1 MFLISINSL
10 SDDNKQ
16 AAFFSK
22 NYYIKI
28 IYNNQIR
35 VTTTK
40 LKGNNPVWG
49 ESFMFNIDIETDNFI
64 VQIIEINSTHEQVIL
79 KEYNIKVNYEAM
91 RDCSKDILNF
101 TMGNIYYDVNLKL
114 KKLLYDFK
122 NIKENLE
129 TLTIT
134 KALPIQSQRQP
145 KIVPRMPRNRQEKNI
160 FSAFWKKKP

>member
-91 RDCSKDILNF
+91 RDC
-101 TMGNIYYDVNLKL
+101 
-114 KKLLYDFK
+114 
-122 NIKENLE
+122 
-129 TLTIT
+129 
-134 KALPIQSQRQP
+134 
-145 KIVPRMPRNRQEKNI
+145 
-160 FSAFWKKKP
+160 

>member
-122 NIKENLE
+122 NIKVLVDDKDTQIIRLSGNVRKYKDIISVKNKKLNDI
-129 TLTIT
+129 L
-134 KALPIQSQRQP
+134 
-145 KIVPRMPRNRQEKNI
+145 KIINI
-160 FSAFWKKKP
+160 